1 MTTSDQCAARRGSPI
16 RPSTVVRVV
25 LGSPPEPGGLD
36 WHLYDATG
44 TRLASYATGPEANAA
59 ADVWRALSDM
69 PAAPCPDPTAHGIL
83 RNPIQPLADLFRT
96 AMGIAD
102 IVSPNRGEITAGS
115 LADPKHAD
123 ALRAFVGAVIK
134 METAP

>member
-16 RPSTVVRVV
+16 RPSTTVTVV
-25 LGSPPEPGGLD
+25 LGAPEPGGLD
-36 WHLYDATG
+36 WHLYDAKG
-44 TRLASYATGPEANAA
+44 NRLASYATGPEANAA

-69 PAAPCPDPTAHGIL
+69 PSEPCPDPVAHVMM

-96 AMGIAD
+96 AIGIAD
-102 IVSPNRGEITAGS
+102 IVSLDRGEIAAS
-115 LADPKHAD
+115 LLADPKHAD
-123 ALRAFVGAVIK
+123 ALRAFVAAVNK

>member
-69 PAAPCPDPTAHGIL
+69 PAAPCPDPLAHVML
-83 RNPIQPLADLFRT
+83 RSPIQPLADLFRT
-96 AMGIAD
+96 AIGIAD
-102 IVSPNRGEITAGS
+102 IVSPNRDAIIAERLAQGE
-115 LADPKHAD
+115 HVD
-123 ALRAFVGAVIK
+123 ALRAFVSAVSK